1 MESRLK
7 PKKNADIRAR
17 LVKYGIHHII
27 IAEMLGVDRAT
38 IFRYLNDESEE
49 TREKLNVAI
58 DDVIREDAEWRKE
71 NGVPFTVEQ

>member
-38 IFRYLNDESEE
+38 IFRYLNDESAE
-49 TREKLNVAI
+49 TREKLNIAI
-58 DDVIREDAEWRKE
+58 DDVIEQENEWRKQ
-71 NGVPFTVEQ
+71 NGFPLTLEQ